1 MTKLHETFK
10 SIVVNTLVTVTEEVK
25 RLGTDSLDL
34 QVATLKRV
42 ITEVS
47 GALNVLE
54 ELLIMVEEERV
65 PFAEAIDDYQRWAE
79 LTKEVESENVVETEL
94 EELLEKLEGATKVSV
109 RFKDG
114 DSLVSDEVGEIRIT
128 TVSGETTIISCNRL
142 ATLTEGIDIPF

>member
-25 RLGTDSLDL
+25 RLGTDRLDL